1 MIPGERKCTQHARVG
16 TGLQEFGVLRL
27 VLKGRRVHRIKR
39 KSIVGQCVLVMIA
52 LQIMLLSSFVSLTLP
67 TATGHNLLNYGRVQV
82 QSLVAVTPQL
92 WQTRIN
98 RALPEL
104 NKPVNKLRYDAYT
117 PEAPVAF
124 LLGYV
129 FGFPIAT
136 IAVAIFAVSGL
147 VGPLF
152 GVYLF
157 ASGGGLDYWNQP
169 GFGYILGMIAASLV
183 VAKITKGPRTSL
195 RQSLGLVAGVITL
208 HLFGIVYVLGCS
220 LGCAF
225 FDAGVGGPNW
235 LPWVFEQI
243 RNLSWYAM
251 PYDAIFGLVLIGL
264 GFPLRSLVGMLTA
277 PDIELKSRADVKAQR
292 QIEEILQ
299 Y

>member
-1 MIPGERKCTQHARVG
+1 MYESS
-16 TGLQEFGVLRL
+16 EFRVLRL
-27 VLKGRRVHRIKR
+27 VLNGRKVHRIKR

-52 LQIMLLSSFVSLTLP
+52 LQIMLLSSFVSLSLP

-82 QSLVAVTPQL
+82 QTVVALTPPL

-98 RALPEL
+98 AALPEL
-104 NKPVNKLRYDAYT
+104 NNKPTKKLRFDAYT

-136 IAVAIFAVSGL
+136 IAVAIFAVAGL

-169 GFGYILGMIAASLV
+169 GFGYILGMIAASVV
-183 VAKITKGPRTSL
+183 VAKITQGPRTSL
-195 RQSLGLVAGVITL
+195 RQVLGLVAGVITL
-208 HLFGIVYVLGCS
+208 HLFGIIYILGTS
-220 LGCAF
+220 LGLVF
-225 FDAGVGGPNW
+225 FDAGAGGPSW

-251 PYDAIFGLVLIGL
+251 PYDAVFGLALIGL
-264 GFPLRSLVGMLTA
+264 SFPLRSLVGLLAA